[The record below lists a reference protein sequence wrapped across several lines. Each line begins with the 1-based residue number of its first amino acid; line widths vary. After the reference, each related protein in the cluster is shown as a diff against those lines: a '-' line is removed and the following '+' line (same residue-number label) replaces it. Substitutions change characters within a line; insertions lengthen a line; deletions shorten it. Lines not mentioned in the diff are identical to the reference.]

1 MYIVLVEDDHLQA
14 EWVESC
20 LDEAFEDL
28 RVERISTES
37 GFYSWLQRDLD
48 ERPVV
53 FIIDVMLRWADP
65 SPVMAEMPPAV
76 KENGFYRAGVRCQ
89 KEIANDERLRD
100 VPVILYTVLEDLD
113 LEEVLRQKD
122 PNVAYLRKDSLAE
135 PLIRTIRQYTRR

>member
-1 MYIVLVEDDHLQA
+1 MYIILVEDDYLQA

-20 LDEAFEDL
+20 LDEAFEDV

-37 GFYSWLQRDLD
+37 NFYSWLQGDLYA
-48 ERPVV
+48 RPAV

-65 SPVMAEMPPAV
+65 SSEMAEMPPSV

-89 KEIANDERLRD
+89 KEIAKDERLRD

-113 LEEVLRQKD
+113 LEEVLRQKY
-122 PNVAYLRKDSLAE
+122 PNVAYLRKDSQAE